1 MNTLQMPFRHGIGD
15 ASLTV
20 VSRQV
25 QATGL
30 LTEMIL
36 SRNYTQEGV
45 EYHPAGSRPV
55 LLLRMRF

>member
-1 MNTLQMPFRHGIGD
+1 MPFRHGIGD

-20 VSRQV
+20 VSSQV

-36 SRNYTQEGV
+36 SRNYTQEEI
-45 EYHPAGSRPV
+45 EYQSAGSRPV